1 MPAQMACGGREP
13 AQERGGGGAPAAGGR
28 TEAEA
33 PSMRRVSSGIRAP
46 APGRLQDLRGHLSQ
60 GQEGLPCLPLEAPRA
75 QPDRAPG
82 APPGGQERRR
92 GPGERPGSGQARGRQ
107 RATDGG
113 IADSPGSARP
123 PTPPRPAPAAHA
135 RAEPLCPPG
144 LPADPVPHGHR
155 PGLVRA
161 QGHVRQEGHVDDP
174 QGPGETQ
181 PLARAG
187 PVPAAGSSPCG
198 ARAGLTQG
206 VFPQLE
212 QEAGK
217 ALWFLR
223 QCTTL
228 FKSPQAPIRYAAVW
242 FAGTAFPI
250 LGAALALSWGLG
262 HESQEGGGGLC
273 PAAAPSPAG
282 SSRRVGGPASAGR
295 AAELPGVT
303 GFGVHLPEEARR
315 EARRLV
321 GPPHVAPRSR
331 AGATPPQ
338 PDLLRT
344 GGRVQPCSWWPHQC
358 GDRRQAEGGTWGPGE
373 RRGDP
378 VQPASPGAPQG
389 H

>member
-1 MPAQMACGGREP
+1 M
-13 AQERGGGGAPAAGGR
+13 
-28 TEAEA
+28 
-33 PSMRRVSSGIRAP
+33 
-46 APGRLQDLRGHLSQ
+46 
-60 GQEGLPCLPLEAPRA
+60 
-75 QPDRAPG
+75 
-82 APPGGQERRR
+82 
-92 GPGERPGSGQARGRQ
+92 
-107 RATDGG
+107 
-113 IADSPGSARP
+113 
-123 PTPPRPAPAAHA
+123 
-135 RAEPLCPPG
+135 
-144 LPADPVPHGHR
+144 
-155 PGLVRA
+155 
-161 QGHVRQEGHVDDP
+161 DDP

-262 HESQEGGGGLC
+262 HESQEGRGGLC

-303 GFGVHLPEEARR
+303 GLGVHLPGEARG

-331 AGATPPQ
+331 AEATPPQ

-344 GGRVQPCSWWPHQC
+344 GGLVATPVWGQETGGGRDVGPWGEARRPSAAGVAWPSAEPLKLRVP
-358 GDRRQAEGGTWGPGE
+358 RRPDHPDPGRAQGQRNGGGVFG
-373 RRGDP
+373 
-378 VQPASPGAPQG
+378 
-389 H
+389 